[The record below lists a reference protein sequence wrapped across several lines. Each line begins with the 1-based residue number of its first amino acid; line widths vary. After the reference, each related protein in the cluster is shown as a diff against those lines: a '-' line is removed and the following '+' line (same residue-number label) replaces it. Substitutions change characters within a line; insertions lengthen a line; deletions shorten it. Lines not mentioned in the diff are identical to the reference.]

1 LWLNCEKDLAK
12 NKIILLKFKQLS
24 CEKFRKLIKY
34 TDVIIKYFFFES
46 LSSKIVLS
54 ILVVNKNSTKFFEW
68 KNIWL

>member
-1 LWLNCEKDLAK
+1 VTQLWKDFAK
-12 NKIILLKFKQLS
+12 NRNILLKFEQLI

-54 ILVVNKNSTKFFEW
+54 ILLVNKNSTKYFEW